1 MNNVRAIMW
10 RWGGAPEQVRRYQQQ
25 IRAFQDRQNDY
36 RDLSAVSYSGAPKS
50 NAISDPTGKKAVK
63 ILELMELYEETIRE
77 TTVLLNRTCN
87 LLMKVDR
94 ILEDL
99 SPLQR
104 QIAYMRYRDKRTWV
118 FITMKLNIS
127 DAWARR
133 LDGMTARYVSE
144 HFTEE

>member
-1 MNNVRAIMW
+1 MNNMRAVMW
-10 RWGGAPEQVRRYQQQ
+10 KWGSAPEQVKRYQQQ

-36 RDLSAVSYSGAPKS
+36 RDLSAVSYSGTPKS
-50 NAISDPTGKKAVK
+50 NAISDPTGRKAIK
-63 ILELMELYEETIRE
+63 ILELMELYEKTIQE
-77 TTVLLNRTCN
+77 TTVLLNRTCD
-87 LLMKVDR
+87 LLMKVDK

-118 FITMKLNIS
+118 FITMRLNVS

-133 LDGMTARYVSE
+133 LDGMTCRYVYE
-144 HFTEE
+144 QLEKE